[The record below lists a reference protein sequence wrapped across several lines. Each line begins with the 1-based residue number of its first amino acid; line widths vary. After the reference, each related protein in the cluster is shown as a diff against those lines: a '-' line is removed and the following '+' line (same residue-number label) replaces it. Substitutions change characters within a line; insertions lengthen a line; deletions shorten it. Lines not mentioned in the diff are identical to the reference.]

1 MNMMNKRL
9 FEEGDPLEP
18 DESEVAERMRL
29 LAPDDPTYDAWLKK
43 KYGRNPYLKAPKV
56 KVRRSSK
63 RPRRS

>member
-1 MNMMNKRL
+1 L
-9 FEEGDPLEP
+9 LERHRQRP
-18 DESEVAERMRL
+18 TTPAALLGL
-29 LAPDDPTYDAWLKK
+29 LAPDDSTYDAWLKK